1 MAVAITII
9 ILTLAVNMVVTLF
22 HKVVNKNITNVVI
35 NIRNKPKPQNYKLN
49 VLTKSEYNRDVK
61 KV

>member
-9 ILTLAVNMVVTLF
+9 ILTLAVNMAVTLF